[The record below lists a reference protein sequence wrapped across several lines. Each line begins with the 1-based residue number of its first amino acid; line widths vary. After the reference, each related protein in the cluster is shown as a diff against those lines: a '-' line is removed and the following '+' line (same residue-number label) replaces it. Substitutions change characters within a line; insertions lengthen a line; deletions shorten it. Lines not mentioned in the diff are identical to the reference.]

1 MSRSDRVLRAGVV
14 LAVAGVAVQTVAHL
28 VNLFV
33 LDDRYSSLD
42 VSGEHTAFAWASS
55 IATFGAACAA
65 LLLAARPDTH
75 SRRLMALMGV
85 LLAYLSL
92 DDYVEVHERLG
103 TWTEDALG
111 LPEAVG
117 PRIWLLVYLP
127 VLATAALLLLWSA
140 RNAPPRARRY
150 QAAGIALLI
159 AATLSEGVGVLTK
172 LLEEHGFE
180 SPHRLR
186 AALEEGLEL
195 AGWIVLAAGLAAAFY
210 SEAVSDSPQS
220 RDR

>member
-1 MSRSDRVLRAGVV
+1 VTESDRVLRAGVV
-14 LAVAGVAVQTVAHL
+14 LAVTGVAVQTAGHL
-28 VNLFV
+28 VNLYL

-42 VSGEHTAFAWASS
+42 VSAEHTAFAWASS
-55 IATFGAACAA
+55 VATFGAACAA
-65 LLLAARPDTH
+65 LLLARRPNPG
-75 SRRLMALMGV
+75 SRRLMALLGV
-85 LLAYLSL
+85 LLAFLSL
-92 DDYVEVHERLG
+92 DDFVEVHERLG
-103 TWTEDALG
+103 TWTEDVLG
-111 LPEAVG
+111 LPEAIG

-140 RNAPPRARRY
+140 RNAPPRAARY

-172 LLEEHGFE
+172 LLEEHGLE

-186 AALEEGLEL
+186 AALEEGHEL
-195 AGWIVLAAGLAAAFY
+195 GGWIVLAAGLAAAFY
-210 SEAVSDSPQS
+210 SEAISDNPPS